1 MTVVV
6 DASVAAMWF
15 LPEEHSGHAFA
26 LLASGNELA
35 APDLLRVEVASA
47 LLKAVRRRQVKADYA
62 ANALLTLRLPALKL
76 LPTLEHLDSA
86 FAIAERHGGSLY
98 DALYISVA
106 RLLDAPLVTNDSRL
120 ATVAKSAGVEAR
132 LISRRPPV

>member
-1 MTVVV
+1 MT
-6 DASVAAMWF
+6 WF

-26 LLASGNELA
+26 LLASGHELA
-35 APDLLRVEVASA
+35 APDLLRIEVAGA
-47 LLKAVRRRQVKADYA
+47 LLTAVRRRQVTTDYA
-62 ANALLTLRLPALKL
+62 ANALPALRPPALKL

-86 FAIAERHGGSLY
+86 FAIAEQHGGSVY

-106 RLLDAPLVTNDSRL
+106 RLLDAPLVTDDSRL

-132 LISRRPPV
+132 LISRHPLV

>member
-1 MTVVV
+1 
-6 DASVAAMWF
+6 MWF

-62 ANALLTLRLPALKL
+62 ANALLALAPPALKL
-76 LPTLEHLDSA
+76 FPTLEHLDSA